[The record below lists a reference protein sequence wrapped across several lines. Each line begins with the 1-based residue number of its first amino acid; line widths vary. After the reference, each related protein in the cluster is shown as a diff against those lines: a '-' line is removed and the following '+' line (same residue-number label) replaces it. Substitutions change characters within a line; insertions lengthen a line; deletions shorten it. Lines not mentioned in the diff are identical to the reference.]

1 MSGFSLKYKLGLI
14 PGTAKIDAKWNK
26 LLGMRDELQELEQ
39 SDELARYRELD
50 AELKSAEFR
59 ARKKELTQLKFEG
72 SHEQKI
78 LSELEHLSRSKS
90 MKQYFKTLSSEKLA
104 RFKKIEKGDKLAR
117 FNELK
122 EIVTTP
128 EFTKRRKDVEKL
140 HYNNSPEAAKRKEFE
155 ALKNDKR
162 LKSYYNTLASDSYR
176 LYMKAEESGEKPS
189 DPNEIKR
196 YEKFL
201 ASGEYSNLKTV
212 EKQNLTQRYE
222 ELRGEVQSDEFL
234 EREKFLKN
242 SKRYQTTDDY
252 RLLAEYE
259 KLSKDPEIKFYHK
272 LSKSGEYLNYQRVHD
287 SKELERLNE
296 LEDLVKDEG
305 FRERVAFLKDK
316 KRYEKS
322 EDFKL
327 EQELAKL
334 KNSELIKKYFA
345 LHKARELN
353 FFDKWQVAFDDE
365 FTRDGVNFERWN
377 SGIYPGK
384 EVFGNNYSQAN
395 ELQCLNG
402 EENLQVHGGILSIV
416 TRKEESKGMRWNP
429 QYGLIPA
436 EFQYTSSML
445 NTGNSF
451 RIKQGIIE
459 AKIRVNPCAEI
470 VSAFS
475 LKGDG
480 AFPQIDILRSGKN
493 EVSMGVIR
501 EIKGEPVWQ
510 HQTIT
515 GLNFKKFHVYRLEW
529 DGQTLTWKINNAVVH
544 QSKVDSSFDN
554 MFLNLLSSVHEEVHH
569 QNLPHYFEVDWV
581 RCLVPQAGNN

>member
-72 SHEQKI
+72 SHEQKM
-78 LSELEHLSRSKS
+78 LSELEHLNRSKS

-104 RFKKIEKGDKLAR
+104 RFRNIEKGDKLAR
-117 FNELK
+117 LNELDK
-122 EIVTTP
+122 VVITP
-128 EFTKRRKDVEKL
+128 EFVKRRKDMEKL
-140 HYNNSPEAAKRKEFE
+140 HYNGAPEAAKRKEFE
-155 ALKNDKR
+155 SLKNDKR
-162 LKSYYNTLASDSYR
+162 LKLYYNTLASDSYR
-176 LYMKAEESGEKPS
+176 LYMKVEESGDKPS
-189 DPNEIKR
+189 GKDELKR
-196 YEKFL
+196 YENFL
-201 ASGEYSNLKTV
+201 QSKDYSNLKAV
-212 EKQNLTQRYE
+212 EKQNLTKRFE

-242 SKRYQTTDDY
+242 KKRYQTTDDY
-252 RLLAEYE
+252 RLVAEYE
-259 KLSKDPEIKFYHK
+259 KLSKDPDVRFYQKF
-272 LSKSGEYLNYQRVHD
+272 SKSAEYLNYQRVHD

-327 EQELAKL
+327 EQEFSKL
-334 KNSELIKKYFA
+334 ENSAAIKKYFE
-345 LHKARELN
+345 LHKAKELN
-353 FFDKWQVAFDDE
+353 FFDKWKVAFDDE
-365 FTRDGVNFERWN
+365 FTRDGINYERWN
-377 SGIYPGK
+377 SGIFPGK
-384 EVFGNNYSQAN
+384 DVFGNNYSQAN

-416 TRKEESKGMRWNP
+416 TRKEQTEGMRWNP
-429 QYGLIPA
+429 QLGLIPA
-436 EFQYTSSML
+436 EFDYTSSML

-501 EIKGEPVWQ
+501 ELKGEPVWQ

-529 DGQTLTWKINNAVVH
+529 DGQTLTWKINGAVVH
-544 QSKVDSSFDN
+544 HTRVDASFDN

-569 QNLPHYFEVDWV
+569 QNLPHYLEVDWV